1 MHCRKASNEKKRRD
15 TGGADPHGRERRWA
29 ISWQNR
35 RKKLDLKPPT
45 RTRKTEKASMKIPTV
60 IERRRKEKKGTR
72 VALEDAGFTL
82 EPVVVE
88 RGPKSYV
95 IKEENSS
102 NVGVILGVGSQNMD
116 LCEKSF
122 YRFVKSNGPGR
133 VSPFALP
140 HAQICAV
147 AVNVTVKFGI
157 KGGAFNVST
166 ACASSNHAIIQA
178 YKQILSGD
186 EKVIVTGGAD
196 ACITP
201 FVFGGFV
208 ALNAMSTRND
218 EPRKASRPFDRD
230 RDGFVMGEGA
240 GIIILEELEHALE
253 RGAKIYCEMTGYGAT
268 SDAYH
273 ITVPDPGGEMQA
285 RAMQDALKRAGT
297 APEEIDYINAH
308 GTSTALNDPVET
320 TAIKNAL
327 GKHAYNVP
335 ISSTKSMA
343 GHLIGGSGGIEAIA
357 TALMFERKKIHPTI
371 NLDHPAE
378 GCDLDYVP
386 NEAREKTITKA
397 ISNSFGFRGQNALHP
412 FRKKIRNRAGRTMGR
427 VPAATT
433 TLCVR
438 GLEPR
443 C

>member
-1 MHCRKASNEKKRRD
+1 MKKRVVV
-15 TGGADPHGRERRWA
+15 TGLGPVTPIGIGKEKFWNSLISGKSGAGNIEFKD
-29 ISWQNR
+29 
-35 RKKLDLKPPT
+35 LDMDQYN
-45 RTRKTEKASMKIPTV
+45 SKIACSIENFSLTDF
-60 IERRRKEKKGTR
+60 IERSKDNKYLGRTSQFAITGAKL
-72 VALEDAGFTL
+72 ALEDAGFAL

-88 RGPKSYV
+88 RGPKFYA
-95 IKEENSS
+95 IKGEVSS
-102 NVGVILGVGSQNMD
+102 TMGVILGVGSQNMD

-122 YRFVKSNGPGR
+122 YRFVKFNGPKR

-140 HAQICAV
+140 HSQICAV

-157 KGGAFNVST
+157 KGCAFNVST
-166 ACASSNHAIIQA
+166 ACASSNHAIIAA
-178 YKQILSGD
+178 YKQIVLGD
-186 EKVIVTGGAD
+186 EKVVVTGGAD

-218 EPRKASRPFDRD
+218 DPKKASRPFDKD

-273 ITVPDPGGEMQA
+273 ITVPDPEGEMQA
-285 RAMQDALKRAGT
+285 RAMQDALRRART

-371 NLDHPAE
+371 NLDHPGE

-397 ISNSFGFRGQNALHP
+397 ISNSFGFGGQNASIL
-412 FRKKIRNRAGRTMGR
+412 FERYERR
-427 VPAATT
+427 
-433 TLCVR
+433 L
-438 GLEPR
+438 
-443 C
+443 